1 VVQGRNVLR
10 DVKMEGN
17 CPGGLSG
24 GIRTTG
30 ICPGGGMSGSN
41 LFLELFM
48 RMGIVHV
55 VSGVCSFDFLA
66 CCSGPR
72 YHVVFSIPHFESPD
86 SIH

>member
-1 VVQGRNVLR
+1 MVEERNVLR

-24 GIRTTG
+24 GICTTG

-55 VSGVCSFDFLA
+55 VSGVCSFDFLV
-66 CCSGPR
+66 CCSGHEIPR
-72 YHVVFSIPHFESPD
+72 SFLHPTF
-86 SIH
+86 